1 LVAEIAAGVA
11 GAVAAAAS
19 DGKCRV
25 RVVVGEVRHL
35 RISPQLGRRDQPGGP
50 RGVMVFDVELPNL
63 G

>member
-1 LVAEIAAGVA
+1 VA